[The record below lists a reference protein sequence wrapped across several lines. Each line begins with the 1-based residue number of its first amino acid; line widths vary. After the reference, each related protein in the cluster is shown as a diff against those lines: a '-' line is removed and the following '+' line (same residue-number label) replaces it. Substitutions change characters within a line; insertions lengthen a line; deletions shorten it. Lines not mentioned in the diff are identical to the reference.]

1 MASLATAAGGVARKT
16 FRELHGVVLTAGLME
31 KTVKVRVAG
40 QKWNNFLKK
49 VCLCLL
55 LWHCAGGSN
64 PPSCPVQLLTTTQYF
79 NDPKTY
85 LVHDPNN
92 SLRAGDVVAITP
104 GWRMS
109 KSKRHVVKHI
119 IKPAGVPISERPPIP
134 TEEERWAVDDARKQA
149 KDERKAL
156 KKRIGIAEGTLARAE
171 ALLRK
176 AKKEVALRS
185 RLMGVNNS
193 DVD

>member
-1 MASLATAAGGVARKT
+1 MAASMAADVAMKT
-16 FRELHGVVLTAGLME
+16 FRELHGVVVTAGLMQ
-31 KTVKVRVAG
+31 KTVKVRVGG

-49 VCLCLL
+49 
-55 LWHCAGGSN
+55 
-64 PPSCPVQLLTTTQYF
+64 YF
-79 NDPKTY
+79 DDPKTY

-104 GWRMS
+104 GWRTS

-119 IKPAGVPISERPPIP
+119 IAPAGVPIEERPPVP
-134 TEEERWAVDDARKQA
+134 TEEERWAAKLAEKAA

-156 KKRIGIAEGTLARAE
+156 RKQIAAAQAALERAE
-171 ALLRK
+171 LLTRK
-176 AKKEVALRS
+176 AQREIRVRE
-185 RLMGVNNS
+185 RLLGVSQTTGTTTTTDIS